1 MEDIDFASYA
11 DDNTPYTIDDD
22 TDQVVSTLEDA
33 VEALFEWFSDNQM
46 KSNSDKCHL
55 LINKDC
61 RKKITKTLQR
71 MVNPSNY

>member
-33 VEALFEWFSDNQM
+33 VEAL
-46 KSNSDKCHL
+46 SNGFQTIK
-55 LINKDC
+55 
-61 RKKITKTLQR
+61 
-71 MVNPSNY
+71 